1 MQRLKEYKCN
11 HVKEIITMENNNRR
25 ELTAEELE
33 QVNGAGFWDVLK
45 EIGEWILDGM
55 TGAD

>member
-1 MQRLKEYKCN
+1 
-11 HVKEIITMENNNRR
+11 MEKNNRR

-33 QVNGAGFWDVLK
+33 QVNGAGFLDILR

-55 TGAD
+55 AGAD

>member
-1 MQRLKEYKCN
+1 
-11 HVKEIITMENNNRR
+11 MEKNSRR
-25 ELTAEELE
+25 ELTDEELE
-33 QVNGAGFWDVLK
+33 RVNGAGFWDVLR